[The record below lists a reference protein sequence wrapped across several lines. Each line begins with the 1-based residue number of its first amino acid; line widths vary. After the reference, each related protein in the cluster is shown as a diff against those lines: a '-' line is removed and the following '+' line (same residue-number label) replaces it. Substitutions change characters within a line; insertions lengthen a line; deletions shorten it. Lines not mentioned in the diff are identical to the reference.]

1 MRIPMKHALAA
12 VAFLTA
18 VFMATPAAASEMAG
32 DTGRPPFLIPVLSL
46 GTVQV
51 VNYTGT
57 SAATSSAIGGNG
69 IANGFSCC

>member
-46 GTVQV
+46 GTVQTCRTRPSSI
-51 VNYTGT
+51 NGHGATGRAVGT
-57 SAATSSAIGGNG
+57 LLSQA
-69 IANGFSCC
+69 